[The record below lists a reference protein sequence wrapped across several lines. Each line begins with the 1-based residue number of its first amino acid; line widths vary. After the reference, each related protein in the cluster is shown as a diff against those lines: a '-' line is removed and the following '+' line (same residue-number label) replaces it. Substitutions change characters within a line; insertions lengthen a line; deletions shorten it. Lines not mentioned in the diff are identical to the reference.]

1 MPLIEFK
8 INIKLYLLILLS
20 CFTIAFELN
29 AQSKLS
35 NPDSLIHYL
44 NKNQHDDA
52 EKINL
57 FNELSSYFYQQEK
70 YVEAIH
76 YKLQQNELLK
86 KTKNDSVLANNNER
100 LALMYYHIGNY
111 ELSSKF
117 YLEALKYFELVNN
130 ERIVAQISVNLA
142 NVYTRIENYKN
153 AISYLYKSKKI
164 LESDAFFNERSLAGL
179 YTNIGLAYVGLL
191 QLDSANLYYNK
202 ALALINEIENP
213 LYFASILNNKGEVF
227 YELKNYDKA
236 LISYEHAYK
245 IFSEI
250 RNYNGMGASKL
261 NIAKLKIKTNEY
273 KSSIK
278 LSKEAL
284 ENLEEIKSLFFI
296 VVAHQ
301 QLYEAYKGLS
311 DYKMANHHL
320 ELYLHLKDSLK
331 GNEKTERIANLEMQY
346 ATEKEQQK
354 LKILE
359 QQILLT
365 EKENKLKQT
374 RLYIVLGSIIALLI
388 ITILT
393 AVYLRATLSK
403 NKLKQVVLMQQQEKL
418 QLTLDFKQK
427 DLESFANYLKEKNQL
442 LENLKKELHSE
453 KNKTPEIVKTINNLT
468 TIINQYLLIDNDR
481 KNLELKIDQEHQEFV
496 KRLQDHYNQL
506 TSNDIRLCSLILLDL
521 NTKEIATILNIE
533 PSSVKMSKNRL
544 RKKLDLAQGE
554 NVKTFLNNI

>member
-1 MPLIEFK
+1 MIEFK
-8 INIKLYLLILLS
+8 TNIKLYLLIILS
-20 CFTIAFELN
+20 CFTIVFELN
-29 AQSKLS
+29 AQNQLS

-44 NKNQHDDA
+44 NKNQHDDT

-86 KTKNDSVLANNNER
+86 KTKNDSMLANNNER

-130 ERIVAQISVNLA
+130 ERIVAQISGNLA
-142 NVYTRIENYKN
+142 NVYTRIDNYKN
-153 AISYLYKSKKI
+153 AINYLNKSKKI
-164 LESDAFFNERSLAGL
+164 LENEAFFNEKTLAGL

-202 ALALINEIENP
+202 ALVLINEIDNP
-213 LYFASILNNKGEVF
+213 LYFASILNNKGEVLF
-227 YELKNYDKA
+227 ELSDYSNA
-236 LISYEHAYK
+236 LNNYEHAYK

-250 RNYNGMGASKL
+250 QNYSGMGAAKL
-261 NIAKLKIKTNEY
+261 NIAKLKIKTKAY

-284 ENLEEIKSLFFI
+284 KNLEEIKSLFFI

-301 QLYEAYKGLS
+301 QLYEAYKGLN

-320 ELYLHLKDSLK
+320 ELYLDLKDSLK

-403 NKLKQVVLMQQQEKL
+403 NKLKQVVLKQQQEKL

-427 DLESFANYLKEKNQL
+427 ELESFANYLKEKNQL

-468 TIINQYLLIDNDR
+468 AIINQYLLIDNDR

-496 KRLQDHYNQL
+496 KRLQDQYNQL

-554 NVKTFLNNI
+554 NINLFLKTL

>member
-8 INIKLYLLILLS
+8 TNIKLYLLIILS
-20 CFTIAFELN
+20 CFTIVFELN
-29 AQSKLS
+29 AQNQLS

-44 NKNQHDDA
+44 NKNQHDDT

-86 KTKNDSVLANNNER
+86 KTKNDSMLANNNER

-130 ERIVAQISVNLA
+130 ERIVAQISGNLA
-142 NVYTRIENYKN
+142 NVYTRIDNYKN
-153 AISYLYKSKKI
+153 AINYLNKSKKI
-164 LESDAFFNERSLAGL
+164 LENEAFFNEKTLAGL

-202 ALALINEIENP
+202 ALALINEIDNP
-213 LYFASILNNKGEVF
+213 LYFASILNNKGEVLF
-227 YELKNYDKA
+227 ELSDYSNA
-236 LISYEHAYK
+236 LNNYEHAYK

-250 RNYNGMGASKL
+250 QNYSGMGAAKL
-261 NIAKLKIKTNEY
+261 NIAKLKIKTKEY

-301 QLYEAYKGLS
+301 QLYEAYKGLN

-320 ELYLHLKDSLK
+320 ELYLDLKDSLK

-403 NKLKQVVLMQQQEKL
+403 NKLKQVVLKQQQEKL

-427 DLESFANYLKEKNQL
+427 ELESFANYLKEKNQL

-468 TIINQYLLIDNDR
+468 AIINQYLLIDNDR

-496 KRLQDHYNQL
+496 KRLQDQYNQL

-521 NTKEIATILNIE
+521 NTKEMATILNIE

-544 RKKLDLAQGE
+544 RKKLQLSKEE
-554 NVKTFLNNI
+554 NLHGFLKSL